1 MSIQRLLQS
10 FRSSLAVR
18 SEEIHLEDEIAL
30 YRKRADLAFGEER
43 YNDALV
49 FLAKILRLN
58 PYDLPARMM
67 VAETYHRH
75 LHEPTKAVLTYEKV
89 IATAGYDE
97 SNPFCAAAHEAI
109 RELAQTAS
117 PVPVLSL
124 DVEEEDT
131 TQETR
136 TEAAASGDR

>member
-18 SEEIHLEDEIAL
+18 SEEINLEDEIAL
-30 YRKRADLAFGEER
+30 YRKRANLAFGEER

-58 PYDLPARMM
+58 PYDLTARMV
-67 VAETYHRH
+67 VAEIYHRH

-109 RELAQTAS
+109 RELAQTTS
-117 PVPVLSL
+117 PVPVLAL
-124 DVEEEDT
+124 DDLEEATSPEPWAG
-131 TQETR
+131 
-136 TEAAASGDR
+136 AAASGDR